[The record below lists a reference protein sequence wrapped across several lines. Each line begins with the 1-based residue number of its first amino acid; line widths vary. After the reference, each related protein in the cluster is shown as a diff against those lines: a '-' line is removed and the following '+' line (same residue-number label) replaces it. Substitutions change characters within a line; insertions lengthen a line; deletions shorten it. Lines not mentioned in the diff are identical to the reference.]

1 MAELVLD
8 ATRKSGDVTI
18 LDSSYGSCLV
28 YYVEAAEQAGWE
40 MTATNALQNQRYNEL
55 QETYQK
61 EADLKSF

>member
-1 MAELVLD
+1 M
-8 ATRKSGDVTI
+8 TI

-40 MTATNALQNQRYNEL
+40 MTATNALQNQCYNEL

-61 EADLKSF
+61 EADFKSSDWGMRFVTVNNQK

>member
-1 MAELVLD
+1 M
-8 ATRKSGDVTI
+8 TI

-61 EADLKSF
+61 EADLKSSDWGMRFVTVNNQK